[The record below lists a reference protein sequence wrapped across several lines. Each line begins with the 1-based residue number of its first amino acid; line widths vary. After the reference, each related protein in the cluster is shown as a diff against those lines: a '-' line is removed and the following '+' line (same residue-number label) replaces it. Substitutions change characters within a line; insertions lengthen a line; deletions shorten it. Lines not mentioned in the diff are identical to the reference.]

1 VKPSLRILLLVALV
15 TTLGVSA
22 FGSAYTLTFDDLP
35 YPGLFLP
42 IPNGYGGLN
51 WNDPNTGQQEYYLDG
66 TLYPGTGYDNGIVSP
81 NNVAFDG
88 FAAGATL
95 TTVSGFLSLDSG
107 WFTSAHFTNVDEIDT
122 YLGGNLTGAFVFPAL
137 TSQPTFV
144 DFGGVLFDTMIIFS
158 DGDQLAIDNLT
169 LDNGTSTPEPASL
182 LLLGTGALTL
192 MSRLRKRSS

>member
-1 VKPSLRILLLVALV
+1 VKHSLRILLLVALV

-22 FGSAYTLTFDDLP
+22 FGSSYTLTFDDLP
-35 YPGLFLP
+35 YPGGGVP

-51 WNDPNTGQQEYYLDG
+51 WSNEFYVDG
-66 TLYPGTGYDNGIVSP
+66 TLLPGTGYDNGIVSP
-81 NNVAFDG
+81 NNVAFDA

-144 DFGGVLFDTMIIFS
+144 DFGGVLFDTAFIFS
-158 DGDQLAIDNLT
+158 NGDQLVIDNLT
-169 LDNGTSTPEPASL
+169 LDTSSPTPEPASM